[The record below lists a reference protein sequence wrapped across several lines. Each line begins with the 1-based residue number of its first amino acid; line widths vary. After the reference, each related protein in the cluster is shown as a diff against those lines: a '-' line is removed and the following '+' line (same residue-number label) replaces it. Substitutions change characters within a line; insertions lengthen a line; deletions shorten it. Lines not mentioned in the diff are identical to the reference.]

1 MYNKSMTTVDQI
13 LIQIVNYSSTAI
25 EELVSKRDA
34 RILRSMAS
42 AVLSSNFLTENQS
55 KLLLR
60 ILCENQEKLKSVNDN
75 LIELLQTPSWSKAF
89 RMFEQTKK
97 LYISNSNDDLLLTVE
112 ISYSSSLTKE
122 IVNIS
127 KSVPGMTASIS
138 GKMYHADLTEKNIVT
153 LVSRLKKLG
162 FEIDQKIQN
171 YYETIQAWTESEMRG
186 RFKIDTITHANFQ
199 KQITNDLGIHTP
211 IDQNIINDRSLRYQY
226 FSEKSE
232 KIPENLTETIAT
244 RITRQVWLNKNETA
258 LSDIVN
264 SLHVL
269 KRFPLLVIFDS
280 NDQKKCLEE
289 LTNLS
294 KILEKNGMVDG
305 VGIYFRLGND
315 GIGKEFN
322 QLIANKKY
330 NSQLDNTTQLVG
342 IASGKIPKFL
352 LKTDWKPMSVIS
364 VGRLLQHNKTSVY
377 ANCCDLIIN
386 WSDTQPIVEA
396 RMAWQ

>member
-1 MYNKSMTTVDQI
+1 MTTVDQL

-244 RITRQVWLNKNETA
+244 RITRQVWLNKNETE

-330 NSQLDNTTQLVG
+330 NSQLDTTTQLVG

>member
-1 MYNKSMTTVDQI
+1 
-13 LIQIVNYSSTAI
+13 
-25 EELVSKRDA
+25 
-34 RILRSMAS
+34 
-42 AVLSSNFLTENQS
+42 
-55 KLLLR
+55 
-60 ILCENQEKLKSVNDN
+60 
-75 LIELLQTPSWSKAF
+75 
-89 RMFEQTKK
+89 MFEQTKK
-97 LYISNSNDDLLLTVE
+97 LYISNSNDELLLTVE

-122 IVNIS
+122 IVSIS
-127 KSVPGMTASIS
+127 KLVPGMTASVG

-153 LVSRLKKLG
+153 LVSRLKKLD

-171 YYETIQAWTESEMRG
+171 YYETIHAWTESEMRD

-244 RITRQVWLNKNETA
+244 RLTRQVWLNKNETE
-258 LSDIVN
+258 LFDIVN
-264 SLHVL
+264 SLRVL
-269 KRFPLLVIFDS
+269 KRFPLLIVFDS

-294 KILEKNGMVDG
+294 KILEKNGIVDG

-330 NSQLDNTTQLVG
+330 NSQLDTTTQLVG

-364 VGRLLQHNKTSVY
+364 IGKLLQHNKTSVY

>member
-226 FSEKSE
+226 FGEKSE

-244 RITRQVWLNKNETA
+244 RITRQVWLNKNETE

>member
-1 MYNKSMTTVDQI
+1 MTTVDQL

-244 RITRQVWLNKNETA
+244 RITRQVWLNKNETE

>member
-1 MYNKSMTTVDQI
+1 MYNKSMTTVDQL

>member
-1 MYNKSMTTVDQI
+1 MTTVDQI

>member
-1 MYNKSMTTVDQI
+1 MTTVDQL

-330 NSQLDNTTQLVG
+330 NSQLDTTTQLVG

>member
-34 RILRSMAS
+34 RILRSMAL
-42 AVLSSNFLTENQS
+42 AIVSSNFLTENQS

-60 ILCENQEKLKSVNDN
+60 ILRENQEKLKLVNDN
-75 LIELLQTPSWSKAF
+75 LIELLQTPSWSKSF

-97 LYISNSNDDLLLTVE
+97 LYISNSNDELLLTVE

-122 IVNIS
+122 IVSIS
-127 KSVPGMTASIS
+127 KLVPGMTASVG

-153 LVSRLKKLG
+153 LVSRLKKLD

-171 YYETIQAWTESEMRG
+171 YYETIHAWTESEMRD

-244 RITRQVWLNKNETA
+244 RLTRQVWLNKNETE
-258 LSDIVN
+258 LFDIVN
-264 SLHVL
+264 SLRVL
-269 KRFPLLVIFDS
+269 KRFPLLIVFDS

-294 KILEKNGMVDG
+294 KILEKNGIVDG

-330 NSQLDNTTQLVG
+330 NSQLDTTTQLVG

-364 VGRLLQHNKTSVY
+364 IGKLLQHNKTSVY

>member
-1 MYNKSMTTVDQI
+1 MTTVDQI

-226 FSEKSE
+226 FGEKSE

-244 RITRQVWLNKNETA
+244 RITRQVWLNKNETE

>member
-1 MYNKSMTTVDQI
+1 MTTVDQI
-13 LIQIVNYSSTAI
+13 LIQIVNYPSTAI

-42 AVLSSNFLTENQS
+42 AIVSSKFLTENQS
-55 KLLLR
+55 KLLLS
-60 ILCENQEKLKSVNDN
+60 ILRENQEKLKLVNDE

-97 LYISNSNDDLLLTVE
+97 LYISTVNDELTLTVE
-112 ISYSSSLTKE
+112 ISYSSALAKE

-127 KSVPGMTASIS
+127 KSVLGMSASHA
-138 GKMYHADLTEKNIVT
+138 GKIYYADLTEKNIVT
-153 LVSRLKKLG
+153 LVSRLQKLD

-171 YYETIQAWTESEMRG
+171 YYKTIHAWAESEIRDQ
-186 RFKIDTITHANFQ
+186 FKIDTITHDNFQ

-244 RITRQVWLNKNETA
+244 RLTRQVWLNKTETK

-264 SLHVL
+264 SLRVL

-294 KILEKNGMVDG
+294 KMLEKNGIVDG
-305 VGIYFRLGND
+305 VGIYFRLENNGV
-315 GIGKEFN
+315 GKEFN

-330 NSQLDNTTQLVG
+330 NSQLDSTTPVVG

-352 LKTDWKPMSVIS
+352 LKTAWKPMSVIS
-364 VGRLLQHNKTSVY
+364 IGRLLQHNKTSVY